1 MAGKGSS
8 QEGLEAPGYSHPNIG
23 CGMERA
29 RARVLTVEGMVSL
42 KVRAVLLDPAGR
54 AAVPLHVL
62 REVPAFGLVKDGE
75 EQGELLHSQLPPG
88 NVAQHPTVADD
99 QWPDE
104 A

>member
-1 MAGKGSS
+1 
-8 QEGLEAPGYSHPNIG
+8 
-23 CGMERA
+23 MERA

>member
-8 QEGLEAPGYSHPNIG
+8 QEGLEALGYFHPDIG
-23 CGMERA
+23 GGMARA
-29 RARVLTVEGMVSL
+29 RARILTVEGMVSL
-42 KVRAVLLDPAGR
+42 KVRAVLLELAGR
-54 AAVPLHVL
+54 AAVSVHVL
-62 REVPAFGLVKDGE
+62 WEVPAFGLVKDGE

-88 NVAQHPTVADD
+88 NIAQHPLLADD

>member
-8 QEGLEAPGYSHPNIG
+8 QEGLKALGYSHPDMG
-23 CGMERA
+23 CGMDRA
-29 RARVLTVEGMVSL
+29 GSLTVEGMVSPE
-42 KVRAVLLDPAGR
+42 VRAVLLEPAGR
-54 AAVPLHVL
+54 AAVPGHVL

-88 NVAQHPTVADD
+88 NVAQHPMVADD